1 MKHIQFSRPE
11 FEIDSHDLE
20 EIKTI
25 FTGGWVCLSKYTK
38 SLENYFKETTGA
50 KYALACS
57 TATQGLIIAVRAAG
71 WTKKRVCLSAFTWPS
86 TLLALEYNGCEPI
99 WCDINKDTWLI
110 DEIPQFTL
118 RENPEAIL
126 AVDTFGNQFEM
137 ETDLPLIIDAA
148 HGFGLP
154 NLGKRGICEIVSL
167 SFTKLISAG
176 QGGIILTSDRKV
188 YEEALELVKVSAK
201 MLEISAYITLK
212 EIEKY
217 EEKVKIRNRVIN
229 KYREFIKVP
238 YKEQRVPS
246 TTNNSVFSILLEDQK
261 TRDHIAQNFE
271 KNNVEAKVYYEP
283 IFRGLPKT
291 EDVFSRVISLPIYS
305 GIENDVEFICSLIN
319 DTQRKI

>member
-11 FEIDSHDLE
+11 FSIDNTDLLEIQS
-20 EIKTI
+20 II
-25 FTGGWVCLSKYTK
+25 SNGWVCLSKYTK
-38 SLENYFKETTGA
+38 QLEEYFKKTTGV
-50 KYALACS
+50 KYAIACS
-57 TATQGLIIAVRAAG
+57 SATQGLVIAVRAAG
-71 WTKKRVCLSAFTWPS
+71 WQGKRVCLPAYTWPS
-86 TLLALEYNGCEPI
+86 TLLALEYNGCTPI
-99 WCDINKDTWLI
+99 WGDVNSNTWLL

-126 AVDTFGNQFEM
+126 AVDTFGNQFEI
-137 ETDLPLIIDAA
+137 ETDKLPLIIDAA

-176 QGGIILTSDRKV
+176 QGGIILTNDRKI

-201 MLEISAYITLK
+201 MLEVSAYIALK

-217 EEKVKIRNRVIN
+217 EEKIKVRNRIIN

-261 TRDHIAQNFE
+261 TRDRIAQNFE
-271 KNNVEAKVYYEP
+271 KNNVEVKIYYQP
-283 IFRGLPKT
+283 LFRGLPRT
-291 EDVFSRVISLPIYS
+291 EDVFNRIISLPIYS

-319 DTQRKI
+319 NV